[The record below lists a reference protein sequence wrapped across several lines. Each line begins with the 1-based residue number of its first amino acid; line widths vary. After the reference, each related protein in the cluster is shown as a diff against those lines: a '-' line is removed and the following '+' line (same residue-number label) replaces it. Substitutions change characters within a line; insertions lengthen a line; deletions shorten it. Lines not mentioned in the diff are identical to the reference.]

1 MQQLDENI
9 LVDSPD
15 VLTLGAQVSDFL
27 EAETQSVDDSDSAPP
42 ESVEERSDHT
52 DDPVRVYL
60 REMGSVRLLTKQ
72 AEIDLA
78 RRMERGN
85 LRMIKAISRFPM
97 VRQMALTI
105 FEEIGAGKG
114 RLEDVANVGGADDTA
129 KRRSRGEAT
138 RRFKKLAE
146 VARDLTILEEKF
158 ASAPR
163 SKPEARAKLRREIVR
178 LMVRCSQEMR
188 RIPFQATQWGEFR
201 SALERAT
208 EEISQLEQKLAKLET
223 QSSRNRSPVELRDL
237 KRALREHKATAGSNA
252 HQMRRWLA
260 AARHGEA
267 EARAARKSLV
277 EANLRLV
284 VSIAKKYVNRGLHL
298 LDLIQEGN
306 IGLMRASEKFN
317 YRLGYKFSTYATWWI
332 RQAVTRAIADKSRT
346 IRIPVHMNESLNK
359 FVWTLRALEK
369 ELNRTPTNEE
379 IGVRLNTSAHK
390 IEELRTI
397 SRDPVSLDL
406 PIGKDGES
414 ALGDL
419 LQDRTMSSMTDAVF
433 AKDVRAETA
442 DVLKTLSPSEEKV
455 VRMRFGIGFDREH
468 TLEEIAQNFGLTRER
483 IRQIESKALQHLR
496 GPANA
501 RRLRPLSSLQ

>member
-1 MQQLDENI
+1 MQQFDENI
-9 LVDSPD
+9 LVD
-15 VLTLGAQVSDFL
+15 LQASDFL
-27 EAETQSVDDSDSAPP
+27 AAEAQGGDDSEPIAQ
-42 ESVEERSDHT
+42 ENAEERSDHT

-85 LRMIKAISRFPM
+85 LRMLKAISRSPL
-97 VRQMALTI
+97 VRKMALGI
-105 FEEIGAGKG
+105 FEDIGAGRV
-114 RLEDVANVGGADDTA
+114 RLEDVANVGGADDA
-129 KRRSRGEAT
+129 VKRRNRGEAT
-138 RRFKKLAE
+138 RRFKKLVELEHELAALE
-146 VARDLTILEEKF
+146 ARF
-158 ASAPR
+158 ALLAKR
-163 SKPEARAKLRREIVR
+163 KPAARAKARQIVR
-178 LMVRCSQEMR
+178 LTVKCSQELR
-188 RIPFQATQWGEFR
+188 KISFRSTQWEEFR
-201 SALERAT
+201 VALERAA
-208 EEISQLEQKLAKLET
+208 EEIGTLEGKL
-223 QSSRNRSPVELRDL
+223 SSRRKSEAELRDL
-237 KRALREHKATAGSNA
+237 RRTFRERKAAAGA
-252 HQMRRWLA
+252 ELVQMRRWLG
-260 AARHGEA
+260 AARHGET
-267 EARAARKSLV
+267 EAHTARQALV

-306 IGLMRASEKFN
+306 IGLMRAAEKFD

-359 FVWTLRALEK
+359 FVWTLRELEK

-379 IGVRLNTSAHK
+379 IGKRLNTTEHK

-419 LQDRTMSSMTDAVF
+419 LQDRTMNSLTDAVF
-433 AKDVRAETA
+433 EKNVRAETA

-501 RRLRPLSSLQ
+501 RRLRPLADVQ

>member
-1 MQQLDENI
+1 MRQFDENI
-9 LVDSPD
+9 LVDAD
-15 VLTLGAQVSDFL
+15 ALTLGVQAGEFLDAEAQAGD
-27 EAETQSVDDSDSAPP
+27 EAAAQESA
-42 ESVEERSDHT
+42 EERSDHT

-85 LRMIKAISRFPM
+85 LRMLKAISRSPLA
-97 VRQMALTI
+97 RKMALAV
-105 FEEIGAGKG
+105 FEDIGTGKA
-114 RLEDVANVGGADDTA
+114 RLEDVAAVGGADDAA
-129 KRRSRGEAT
+129 KRRARGEAT
-138 RRFKKLAE
+138 RRLKKLAE
-146 VARDLTILEEKF
+146 LDGELSALEKRLTVTPKGKPQVRAR
-158 ASAPR
+158 
-163 SKPEARAKLRREIVR
+163 LRRQIVR
-178 LMVRCSQEMR
+178 LMVKCSQEMR
-188 RIPFQATQWGEFR
+188 RVPFQSTQWEEFR
-201 SALERAT
+201 FALERAA
-208 EEISQLEQKLAKLET
+208 EEIGDLEKKS
-223 QSSRNRSPVELRDL
+223 SSRHKSAAELREL
-237 KRALREHKATAGSNA
+237 KRTLRERKIAAGSDVV
-252 HQMRRWLA
+252 QMRRWLA
-260 AARHGEA
+260 TARHGET
-267 EARAARKSLV
+267 EARAARKALV

-306 IGLMRASEKFN
+306 IGLMRAAEKFN

-359 FVWTLRALEK
+359 FVWTLRELEK

-379 IGVRLNTSAHK
+379 IGQRLNTPAHK

-419 LQDRTMSSMTDAVF
+419 LQDRTMRSLTDAVF
-433 AKDVRAETA
+433 DKNVRAETA

-455 VRMRFGIGFDREH
+455 VRMRFGIGFEREH
-468 TLEEIAQNFGLTRER
+468 TLEEIAQDFGLTRER

-501 RRLRPLSSLQ
+501 RRLRPLASVQ

>member
-1 MQQLDENI
+1 
-9 LVDSPD
+9 
-15 VLTLGAQVSDFL
+15 
-27 EAETQSVDDSDSAPP
+27 
-42 ESVEERSDHT
+42 
-52 DDPVRVYL
+52 VYL
-60 REMGSVRLLTKQ
+60 REMGSGRVLTKQ

-78 RRMERGN
+78 RRMERGT
-85 LRMIKAISRFPM
+85 LRMLKAISRSPL
-97 VRQMALTI
+97 VRKMALAI
-105 FEEIGAGKG
+105 FEDIGAGTS
-114 RLEDVANVGGADDTA
+114 RLEDIVSAGGVDDAA
-129 KRRSRGEAT
+129 KRRKRGDAT

-146 VARDLTILEEKF
+146 VEQELSALRAKF
-158 ASAPR
+158 ELAGKG
-163 SKPEARAKLRREIVR
+163 KPQVRAKLRRQMVR
-178 LMVRCSQEMR
+178 LTVKCSQEMR
-188 RIPFQATQWGEFR
+188 KVPFQAEQWGEFR
-201 SALERAT
+201 GALERAA
-208 EEISQLEQKLAKLET
+208 EEMGALEQKLSGRKKSAA
-223 QSSRNRSPVELRDL
+223 ELRDVR
-237 KRALREHKATAGSNA
+237 RALREHKTAAGA
-252 HQMRRWLA
+252 DLHQMRRWIA
-260 AARHGEA
+260 AARHGET
-267 EARAARKSLV
+267 EARTARKALV

-306 IGLMRASEKFN
+306 IGLMRAAEKFN

-379 IGVRLNTSAHK
+379 IAQRLNTAVHK

-419 LQDRTMSSMTDAVF
+419 LQDRTMTSLTDAVF
-433 AKDVRAETA
+433 AKNVRAETA
-442 DVLKTLSPSEEKV
+442 DVLKSLSPSEEKV

-501 RRLRPLSSLQ
+501 RRLRPLSSVQ

>member
-15 VLTLGAQVSDFL
+15 ALTLGARAVDFL
-27 EAETQSVDDSDSAPP
+27 DVEANGVDASEPEAQEIAEEAPN
-42 ESVEERSDHT
+42 HT

-85 LRMIKAISRFPM
+85 LRMLKAISRSPL
-97 VRQMALTI
+97 VRQRALAI
-105 FEEIGAGKG
+105 FEDIGAGKA
-114 RLEDVANVGGADDTA
+114 RLEDVASVGGADDA
-129 KRRSRGEAT
+129 VKRRNRNDAT

-146 VARDLTILEEKF
+146 AALELSVMEQKY
-158 ASAPR
+158 ASM
-163 SKPEARAKLRREIVR
+163 SKLNSAKQKLARAKLRRQIVR
-178 LMVRCSQEMR
+178 GMVKCSQEMR
-188 RIPFQATQWGEFR
+188 KVPFQAGQWQEFR
-201 SALERAT
+201 VALEGAT
-208 EEISQLEQKLAKLET
+208 EKIAELEQKM
-223 QSSRNRSPVELRDL
+223 SRRNVSAAELRDL
-237 KRALREHKATAGSNA
+237 KRTVREHNAAAGSDLR
-252 HQMRRWLA
+252 QMRRWLLTA
-260 AARHGEA
+260 TQGEA
-267 EARAARKSLV
+267 EARAARKALV

-306 IGLMRASEKFN
+306 IGLMRAAEKFN

-359 FVWTLRALEK
+359 FVWTLRELEK

-379 IGVRLNTSAHK
+379 IGKRLNTSAHK

-419 LQDRTMSSMTDAVF
+419 LQDRTMSSLTDAVF
-433 AKDVRAETA
+433 AKNVRAETA

-501 RRLRPLSSLQ
+501 RRLRPLSSVQ

>member
-1 MQQLDENI
+1 
-9 LVDSPD
+9 
-15 VLTLGAQVSDFL
+15 
-27 EAETQSVDDSDSAPP
+27 
-42 ESVEERSDHT
+42 
-52 DDPVRVYL
+52 
-60 REMGSVRLLTKQ
+60 
-72 AEIDLA
+72 
-78 RRMERGN
+78 
-85 LRMIKAISRFPM
+85 
-97 VRQMALTI
+97 
-105 FEEIGAGKG
+105 
-114 RLEDVANVGGADDTA
+114 
-129 KRRSRGEAT
+129 
-138 RRFKKLAE
+138 
-146 VARDLTILEEKF
+146 
-158 ASAPR
+158 
-163 SKPEARAKLRREIVR
+163 
-178 LMVRCSQEMR
+178 
-188 RIPFQATQWGEFR
+188 
-201 SALERAT
+201 
-208 EEISQLEQKLAKLET
+208 
-223 QSSRNRSPVELRDL
+223 
-237 KRALREHKATAGSNA
+237 
-252 HQMRRWLA
+252 MRRWLS
-260 AARHGEA
+260 AARHGET
-267 EARAARKSLV
+267 EAHAARQALV

-306 IGLMRASEKFN
+306 IGLMRAAEKFN

-359 FVWTLRALEK
+359 FVWTLRELEK

-379 IGVRLNTSAHK
+379 IGKRLNTPAHK

-419 LQDRTMSSMTDAVF
+419 LQDRTMNSLTDAVF
-433 AKDVRAETA
+433 EKNVRTETA
-442 DVLKTLSPSEEKV
+442 DVLKSLSPSEEKV

-501 RRLRPLSSLQ
+501 RRLRPLSSVQ